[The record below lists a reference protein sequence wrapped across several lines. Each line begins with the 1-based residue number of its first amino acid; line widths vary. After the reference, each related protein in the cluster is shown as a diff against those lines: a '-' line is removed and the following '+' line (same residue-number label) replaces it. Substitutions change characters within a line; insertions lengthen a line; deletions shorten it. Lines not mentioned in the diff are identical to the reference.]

1 MIIFYTL
8 NNSNRLKV
16 VEIEESLDIIT
27 DEMKRN
33 VIWIDM
39 YQPSIKEKNFIEKN
53 FDILFPTKQE
63 SEEIEISSRY
73 WEESNKIEINS
84 YFLVSNELTPKK

>member
-33 VIWIDM
+33 VIWIAM
-39 YQPSIKEKNFIEKN
+39 HQP
-53 FDILFPTKQE
+53 
-63 SEEIEISSRY
+63 
-73 WEESNKIEINS
+73 
-84 YFLVSNELTPKK
+84 

>member
-27 DEMKRN
+27 DEMKK
-33 VIWIDM
+33 M
-39 YQPSIKEKNFIEKN
+39 
-53 FDILFPTKQE
+53 LFG
-63 SEEIEISSRY
+63 
-73 WEESNKIEINS
+73 
-84 YFLVSNELTPKK
+84 

>member
-27 DEMKRN
+27 DEKCYL
-33 VIWIDM
+33 D
-39 YQPSIKEKNFIEKN
+39 
-53 FDILFPTKQE
+53 
-63 SEEIEISSRY
+63 
-73 WEESNKIEINS
+73 
-84 YFLVSNELTPKK
+84 